1 MSLKTRIVI
10 LLIESSR
17 AAGRDLLSGIAAYA
31 RHHGSWSF
39 FWKASGFEKASAE
52 TLELEADGI
61 ITRDFEITDEF
72 LARGLPA
79 VVVGHSR
86 GELEG
91 VANVVTDSDA
101 VGHMAAEHLLGCGFR
116 RFAFCGYSECSWSD
130 VRFQSFAKRLAE
142 AGFSTERFTARA
154 DITGLLWKGERKSI
168 GPWLQGLSKPVG
180 LLACNDDLGHEVIE
194 ACKLAQLI
202 VPDDVG
208 VIGVDN
214 DEIVCGLSDPPLS
227 SVSLNFQRAGYE
239 AARVLSALMEG
250 AGRKKLRISVP
261 ATHVVARR
269 STDIVAVQDL
279 ALNKALR
286 FVRNNSLAGI
296 PVSAVARAAGL
307 SRRALELRFRNALGH
322 SVLSE
327 IRRLRTDH
335 IARMLVETD
344 LPVSQI
350 ADTLGFQD
358 VQHVARY
365 FRRARQTSP
374 LAYRKAYG
382 WKHSGF

>member
-1 MSLKTRIVI
+1 MAGNRKII

-17 AAGRDLLSGIAAYA
+17 ASGRDLLSGIAAYA
-31 RHHGSWSF
+31 RHHGPWSF

-52 TLELEADGI
+52 TLEPDADGI
-61 ITRDFEITDEF
+61 ITRDFELTDEF
-72 LARGLPA
+72 VARGLPA

-91 VANVVTDSDA
+91 VANVVTDSEA
-101 VGHMAAEHLLGCGFR
+101 VGRMAAEHLLGCGFS
-116 RFAFCGYSECSWSD
+116 RFAFCGYSDCSWSD
-130 VRFQSFAKRLAE
+130 VRFQSFSQRLTE
-142 AGFSTERFTARA
+142 AGFATERFSVRA
-154 DITGLLWKGERKSI
+154 EITGMPWKGERKSI
-168 GPWLQGLSKPVG
+168 TPWLRKLSKPIG

-194 ACKLAQLI
+194 ACKLEQFT

-227 SVSLNFQRAGYE
+227 SVALNFERAGYE
-239 AARVLSALMEG
+239 AARLLNRLMEG
-250 AGRKKLRISVP
+250 ASRQKLRIPVP

-269 STDIVAVQDL
+269 STDFVAVDDPL
-279 ALNKALR
+279 LKKALR
-286 FVRNNSLAGI
+286 YVRDNSLAGI

-307 SRRALELRFRNALGH
+307 SRRALELRFRRVIGH
-322 SVLSE
+322 SILNE

-344 LPVSQI
+344 LPVAQI
-350 ADTLGFQD
+350 ADSLGFED

-365 FRRARQTSP
+365 FRSARQTSP

-382 WKHSGF
+382 WRRSDF